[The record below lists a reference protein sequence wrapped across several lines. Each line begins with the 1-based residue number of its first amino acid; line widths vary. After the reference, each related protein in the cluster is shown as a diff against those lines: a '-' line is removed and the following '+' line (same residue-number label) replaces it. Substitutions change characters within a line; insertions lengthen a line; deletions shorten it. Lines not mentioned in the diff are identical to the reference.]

1 MYRRL
6 LSSPRFVSD
15 QLNQNVV
22 LVEICLL
29 RVDHYF
35 YEDYIMD
42 NQKPTEGKG
51 ISATNAGSN
60 MGKSQDSS
68 LNKNTISSGSQQSA
82 SSSGNLGASSQGTG
96 ALGTSSVG
104 SSQSATAG
112 NSGLGNTGSSAS
124 TGSGNASGSSSSD
137 TSSSTSVS
145 STDKDTTTVGGI
157 KAAISSISPDKVH
170 AGIDKAAQAA
180 QPVVDNLA
188 SKAHAGVDKVTGLL
202 GSAQEKFGD
211 RSTQLSEK
219 CSDLSAQGKEYVKNN
234 PASALLAAVGV
245 GFILAKLLGGS
256 SDRSEYRNYRDYR
269 D

>member
-1 MYRRL
+1 
-6 LSSPRFVSD
+6 
-15 QLNQNVV
+15 
-22 LVEICLL
+22 
-29 RVDHYF
+29 
-35 YEDYIMD
+35 MD

-51 ISATNAGSN
+51 ISATNAGSSI
-60 MGKSQDSS
+60 GKSQDNG
-68 LNKNTISSGSQQSA
+68 LNKNTTASGSQQSA
-82 SSSGNLGASSQGTG
+82 SSSSNLGASSQGAGAMGTSASSSSNLGASSQGTG

-137 TSSSTSVS
+137 TSSSTSAS

-180 QPVVDNLA
+180 QPVVDTLA

-245 GFILAKLLGGS
+245 GFILAKLLGGGS
-256 SDRSEYRNYRDYR
+256 SDVRKRLTNS
-269 D
+269 